1 MVQQVSKPGAKG
13 ARLLKAGH
21 PPAGKL
27 LSSHS
32 ACIVFILIFNYFLNK
47 KDQRVVALAAR
58 FRLCICARTR

>member
-27 LSSHS
+27 LSSRS
-32 ACIVFILIFNYFLNK
+32 ACIVFILFFNFLIFYF
-47 KDQRVVALAAR
+47 
-58 FRLCICARTR
+58 F